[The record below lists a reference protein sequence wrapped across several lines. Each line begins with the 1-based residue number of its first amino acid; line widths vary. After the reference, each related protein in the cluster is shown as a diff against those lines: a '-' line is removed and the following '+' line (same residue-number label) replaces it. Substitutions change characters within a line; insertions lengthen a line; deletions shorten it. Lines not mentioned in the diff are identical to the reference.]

1 MTNAKFEV
9 EKFDGINN
17 FGMWQCELLDILCQ
31 QELDVTLE
39 EKPDKMDENEW
50 IKINRQACGTIR
62 LCLTKDQKYSI
73 MREISAKKL
82 WETLEE
88 KCMKKNLENRLYMKK
103 KLYRFTYAP
112 NMLMNDHVN
121 SFNKILT
128 DLLNLDE
135 KFEDE
140 DTILLLLN
148 SFPEEYDHLTT
159 TLLYGKDNITFDVV
173 YSALYNSETR
183 KKDRNDHRDE

>member
-1 MTNAKFEV
+1 M
-9 EKFDGINN
+9 D
-17 FGMWQCELLDILCQ
+17 
-31 QELDVTLE
+31 
-39 EKPDKMDENEW
+39 DKEW
-50 IKINRQACGTIR
+50 IKINRQTYGTIH
-62 LCLTKDQKYSI
+62 LCLAKDQKYSI
-73 MREISAKKL
+73 MRETSTKKL
-82 WETLEE
+82 WEALKE
-88 KCMKKNLENRLYMKK
+88 KYMKKSLQNIFYMKK
-103 KLYRFTYAP
+103 KLYRFTYIPA
-112 NMLMNDHVN
+112 MSINDHVN

-173 YSALYNSETR
+173 CSVLYNSETK
-183 KKDRNDHRDE
+183 KKDRKDHRDE